1 MKDTKNNDRSRW
13 MVAAGFM
20 AVLYIFWR
28 YAYPCALAYHEQ
40 MQLFLWNGD
49 YLMDRLAEPGGV
61 ARYLA
66 EMLVQCYNNLPLG
79 ALLLALLMG
88 GLQRITWLLMR
99 RMGCKDGMRCY
110 LLSFLP
116 PIVMWA
122 IMGDKDVMTTVPM
135 ALLLT
140 EAMLLMMPSNIFS
153 LGDLPLFICCYCSLW
168 AIGSW
173 DRWRYGQQCAWW
185 LMPCAGRRI
194 SRTGRWAWWL
204 CWW

>member
-20 AVLYIFWR
+20 AALYIFWR

-140 EAMLLMMPSNIFS
+140 EAMLLLMPSNIFS
-153 LGDLPLFICCYCSLW
+153 AWRPAIIYLLLLLTLGYWLVGPMAIW
-168 AIGSW
+168 AAMCLVA
-173 DRWRYGQQCAWW
+173 YA
-185 LMPCAGRRI
+185 
-194 SRTGRWAWWL
+194 L
-204 CWW
+204 CRQKDKQN